1 MPETTPLDSQLF
13 SLKKPTHWLWRTNF
27 TRDLVLQRLEET
39 TITKDWLICPLGEA
53 NKAVTVASFAS
64 NPNVFQS
71 GSLLNEPGTE
81 KANCAERERGRERQA
96 ELSETFPQRHA
107 DSGED
112 TRASLR
118 VALGALAL
126 AAVVVVLGVFIC
138 MRARQL
144 GWTLGTIYCGL
155 LVASGVF
162 GAAWVLIWNPV
173 VIARRMWPGPGVKA
187 WDWVWTTLFMANFVT
202 LVVVAVQDLET
213 RDADPGPPGIAWLIG
228 LAVFVS
234 GWWLLTWSMVANP
247 FFEKQV
253 RIQTNHGH
261 YVIDSGPYAYIRHPG
276 YVGFVAV
283 LLATPLLL
291 ASAWTFL
298 PSLIASA
305 LFVIRTA
312 LEDRMLQ
319 VELPGYREYA
329 GRVRYRL
336 IPGLW

>member
-1 MPETTPLDSQLF
+1 VPETTPLDSPLF
-13 SLKKPTHWLWRTNF
+13 SLKKPTQWLWRTNF
-27 TRDLVLQRLEET
+27 TRDQVLQRLEEM

-53 NKAVTVASFAS
+53 NKAVT
-64 NPNVFQS
+64 
-71 GSLLNEPGTE
+71 
-81 KANCAERERGRERQA
+81 
-96 ELSETFPQRHA
+96 
-107 DSGED
+107 
-112 TRASLR
+112 
-118 VALGALAL
+118 
-126 AAVVVVLGVFIC
+126 
-138 MRARQL
+138 
-144 GWTLGTIYCGL
+144 
-155 LVASGVF
+155 
-162 GAAWVLIWNPV
+162 
-173 VIARRMWPGPGVKA
+173 IARRMWPGPGVKA
-187 WDWVWTTLFMANFVT
+187 WDWVWTSLFMANFVT

-213 RDADPGPPGIAWLIG
+213 RDVDPGPPGIAWLIG

-261 YVIDSGPYAYIRHPG
+261 HVIESGPYAYIRHPG

-291 ASAWTFL
+291 DSAWTFL
-298 PSLIASA
+298 PALIASA

>member
-1 MPETTPLDSQLF
+1 M
-13 SLKKPTHWLWRTNF
+13 
-27 TRDLVLQRLEET
+27 
-39 TITKDWLICPLGEA
+39 
-53 NKAVTVASFAS
+53 
-64 NPNVFQS
+64 
-71 GSLLNEPGTE
+71 
-81 KANCAERERGRERQA
+81 
-96 ELSETFPQRHA
+96 
-107 DSGED
+107 
-112 TRASLR
+112 
-118 VALGALAL
+118 
-126 AAVVVVLGVFIC
+126 
-138 MRARQL
+138 
-144 GWTLGTIYCGL
+144 
-155 LVASGVF
+155 
-162 GAAWVLIWNPV
+162 
-173 VIARRMWPGPGVKA
+173 KA
-187 WDWVWTTLFMANFVT
+187 WNWVWTTLFMANFVT
-202 LVVVAVQDLET
+202 LVVVAVQDLKT

-312 LEDRMLQ
+312 LEDSMLQ
-319 VELPGYREYA
+319 VKLPGYREYA

-336 IPGLW
+336 IPGRW